1 MPGSPFFAYF
11 LWRSKESKSSSRIA
25 TVNNRAEGTKAR
37 AVFRRDGLTEL
48 ATLLEKTLHEEIPLT
63 REIGVEVVAASPQ
76 RIELA
81 APLSP
86 NINHKCT
93 AFGGSLYA
101 VAVLA
106 GWSMVFARL
115 HAAGLYAHIVIQDA
129 KIEYLLPVI
138 ETINARCE
146 LASDAEFD
154 RCLKLF
160 SRKGRGRIA
169 LDVQIV
175 TQQGVAVR
183 FCGNYVIHS

>member
-1 MPGSPFFAYF
+1 MS
-11 LWRSKESKSSSRIA
+11 
-25 TVNNRAEGTKAR
+25 V
-37 AVFRRDGLTEL
+37 L
-48 ATLLEKTLHEEIPLT
+48 APLLEKTLHEEIPLT
-63 REIGVEVVAASPQ
+63 REIGIAVTSASPQ
-76 RIELA
+76 LIELA
-81 APLSP
+81 APLAP

-115 HAAGLYAHIVIQDA
+115 HAAGLHAHIVIQDA
-129 KIEYLLPVI
+129 QIEYLLPVV

-146 LASDAEFD
+146 LTSDAEFD
-154 RCLKLF
+154 RCLRLF

-183 FCGNYVIHS
+183 FCGNYVIHL

>member
-1 MPGSPFFAYF
+1 M
-11 LWRSKESKSSSRIA
+11 
-25 TVNNRAEGTKAR
+25 
-37 AVFRRDGLTEL
+37 DEL

-63 REIGVEVVAASPQ
+63 HEIGIQVVVATP
-76 RIELA
+76 ELVQLS

-115 HAAGLYAHIVIQDA
+115 HVAGIHAHIVIQDA
-129 KIEYLLPVI
+129 QIDYVLPVI
-138 ETINARCE
+138 ETITAQCHVASNA
-146 LASDAEFD
+146 DFD

-160 SRKGRGRIA
+160 ARKGRARICLFVEIITA
-169 LDVQIV
+169 QD
-175 TQQGVAVR
+175 VAVR
-183 FCGNYVIHS
+183 FSGNYVIHN

>member
-1 MPGSPFFAYF
+1 MSE
-11 LWRSKESKSSSRIA
+11 LKS
-25 TVNNRAEGTKAR
+25 
-37 AVFRRDGLTEL
+37 
-48 ATLLEKTLHEEIPLT
+48 LLKKTLHEEIPLT
-63 REIGVEVVAASPQ
+63 REICISVITASPQ
-76 RIELA
+76 LIELS
-81 APLSP
+81 APLAP

-115 HAAGLYAHIVIQDA
+115 HAAGLHAHIVIQDA
-129 KIEYLLPVI
+129 QIEYLLPVV

-146 LASDAEFD
+146 LVSNVEFD

-175 TQQGVAVR
+175 TQQGLAVR
-183 FCGNYVIHS
+183 FCGNYVIHV

>member
-1 MPGSPFFAYF
+1 MSQ
-11 LWRSKESKSSSRIA
+11 
-25 TVNNRAEGTKAR
+25 
-37 AVFRRDGLTEL
+37 L
-48 ATLLEKTLHEEIPLT
+48 AALLEKTLHEEIPLT
-63 REIGVEVVAASPQ
+63 REIGIVVTSASPQ
-76 RIELA
+76 LIELT
-81 APLSP
+81 APLAP

-115 HAAGLYAHIVIQDA
+115 HAAGLHAHIVIQDA
-129 KIEYLLPVI
+129 QIEYLLPVV
-138 ETINARCE
+138 ETINVRCE
-146 LASDAEFD
+146 LVSDTEFD

-175 TQQGVAVR
+175 TQQGVAVK
-183 FCGNYVIHS
+183 FCGQYVIHS

>member
-1 MPGSPFFAYF
+1 M
-11 LWRSKESKSSSRIA
+11 I
-25 TVNNRAEGTKAR
+25 
-37 AVFRRDGLTEL
+37 EL

-63 REIGVEVVAASPQ
+63 REIGIQVAVATPDLVQLS
-76 RIELA
+76 

-115 HAAGLYAHIVIQDA
+115 NAAGLHAHIVIQDA
-129 KIEYLLPVI
+129 QIEYLLPVV

-146 LASDAEFD
+146 LVSDTEFD

-175 TQQGVAVR
+175 TQQGVAVK
-183 FCGNYVIHS
+183 FCGLYVIHI